1 MSAESSTPPFSI
13 PEDLFGVLRRVLLPV
28 GDPDIDPGDLKQAAV
43 VALIGEAPQAR
54 DHTLLLIERSAELP
68 SHAGQLAFPGGK
80 AEPGDRDLLDTA
92 LREAEEEVG
101 LDRAGVEVLG
111 RLRPVPTPTGF
122 MIVPFV
128 ARAPARWVPRPHDG
142 EVRTILQ
149 PTLGT
154 LADPKVY
161 RISGRADWKGRT
173 YDLYEFSIHRP
184 PLWGATAR
192 MVWELLVRMSYGPDP
207 WPPSTMR

>member
-1 MSAESSTPPFSI
+1 VTSQRLPPFSI
-13 PEDLFGVLRRVLLPV
+13 PEDVIGVLRRVLLPA
-28 GDPDIDPGDLKQAAV
+28 DHLEIEPGDLRQAAV
-43 VALIGEAPQAR
+43 MALVGEAPRAA
-54 DHTLLLIERSAELP
+54 DHTLLLIERAPGLP
-68 SHAGQLAFPGGK
+68 SHGGQLAFPGGK
-80 AEPGDRDLLDTA
+80 VEPDDRDLLDTA
-92 LREAEEEVG
+92 LREAAEEVG
-101 LDRAGVEVLG
+101 LEREGIDVLG
-111 RLRPVPTPTGF
+111 RLHSVPTPTGF

-128 ARAPARWVPRPHDG
+128 AKAPPGWEPRPHDG

-154 LADPKVY
+154 LADPNVC

-173 YDLYEFSIHRP
+173 YDLYEFSIHHP